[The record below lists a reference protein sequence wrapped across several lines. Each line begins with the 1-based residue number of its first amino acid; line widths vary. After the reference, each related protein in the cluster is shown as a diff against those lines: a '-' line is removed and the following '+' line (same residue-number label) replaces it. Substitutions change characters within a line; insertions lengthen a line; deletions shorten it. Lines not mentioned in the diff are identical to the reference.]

1 MGKAVLGK
9 ITCPHCGSV
18 DATVHEQASRSAR
31 LYYRCMDGPNG
42 PCGTIQCTLP
52 GGQKFI
58 RDNMRPLNGVEIDEA
73 AHEAAEVAREEQTKV
88 AEKHAPKR
96 KSGLLDAIFGDDDE

>member
-9 ITCPHCGSV
+9 ITCPHCGSE

-31 LYYRCMDGPNG
+31 LYYRCMDGPHG

-58 RDNMRPLNGVEIDEA
+58 RDNMRPLNGVEIDA
-73 AHEAAEVAREEQTKV
+73 AHEAAEVAREEQTK
-88 AEKHAPKR
+88 AATTATR
-96 KSGLLDAIFGDDDE
+96 KKSFMDTLFGDDDA